1 MLLCII
7 FREENLVLKQNNVKI
22 NSLSGQM
29 LARRKEK

>member
-7 FREENLVLKQNNVKI
+7 FREENLVLKQNNVKM
-22 NSLSGQM
+22 NSLSRQM